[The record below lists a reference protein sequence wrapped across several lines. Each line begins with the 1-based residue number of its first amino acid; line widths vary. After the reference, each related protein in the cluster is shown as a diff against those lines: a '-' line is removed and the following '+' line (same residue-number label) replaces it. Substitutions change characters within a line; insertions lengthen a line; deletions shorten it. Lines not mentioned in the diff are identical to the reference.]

1 MRTAASEQI
10 PTRKRS
16 DAVACE
22 CAEAAMGLVHDWP
35 EKQVPS
41 EGDGNCG
48 PRGSR
53 HASHG
58 HIVADGTIPK
68 V

>member
-1 MRTAASEQI
+1 
-10 PTRKRS
+10 
-16 DAVACE
+16 
-22 CAEAAMGLVHDWP
+22 MGLVHDWP